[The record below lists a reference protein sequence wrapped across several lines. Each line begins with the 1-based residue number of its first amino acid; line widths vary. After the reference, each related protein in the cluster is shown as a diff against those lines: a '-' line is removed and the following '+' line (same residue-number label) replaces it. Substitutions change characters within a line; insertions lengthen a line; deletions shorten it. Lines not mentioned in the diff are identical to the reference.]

1 MSLSDSNKMA
11 SFFNI
16 VHKTDKSY
24 APFHASTHEYATR
37 LFYGILAN
45 KPELVGHLE
54 IVETPR
60 LPRPR
65 PTALGIAVLCKKYI
79 VILQCLLVPPSV
91 SPT

>member
-1 MSLSDSNKMA
+1 MD

-24 APFHASTHEYATR
+24 APFHASTREYATR

-54 IVETPR
+54 IVEITPEE
-60 LPRPR
+60 PKTAKPAPERPWNCS
-65 PTALGIAVLCKKYI
+65 I
-79 VILQCLLVPPSV
+79 
-91 SPT
+91 

>member
-24 APFHASTHEYATR
+24 APFHASTREYATR
-37 LFYGILAN
+37 LFDGILAN

-54 IVETPR
+54 IVEIAPEEPKTSKTAPD
-60 LPRPR
+60 RPWYCC
-65 PTALGIAVLCKKYI
+65 V
-79 VILQCLLVPPSV
+79 V
-91 SPT
+91 